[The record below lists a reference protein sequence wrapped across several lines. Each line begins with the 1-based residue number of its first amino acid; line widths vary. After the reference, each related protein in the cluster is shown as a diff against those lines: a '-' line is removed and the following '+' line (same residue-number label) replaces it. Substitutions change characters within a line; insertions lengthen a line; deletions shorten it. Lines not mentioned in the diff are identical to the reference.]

1 MLVTFPDTRTT
12 QNYRARRMDAVAT
25 SPAGEA
31 SRWMRVTRIAAA
43 LAARGSMPEPY
54 ELGIVGGFD
63 PTRAL
68 VSTMEKWDYRPRTLL
83 LPELSRFGGYL
94 AAISADAS
102 MSGDETVARRARIAR
117 RRLLADRVVHW
128 AVPWLDAIVRSEPEV
143 AASAREAR
151 DLLLGLAET
160 HQAAPVPEGSEGL
173 LVPGFDGY
181 GPIHTDLGD
190 SLATLRCGD
199 VLGEPVLES
208 IGLGLT
214 GYTIPLTPHQALAL
228 GRHFLTVQ
236 QRWDYLAGRAPGS
249 SQYWRDLAGR
259 ARLTAQ
265 RVLRSGRP
273 ALTPR

>member
-1 MLVTFPDTRTT
+1 
-12 QNYRARRMDAVAT
+12 MDAVAT

-31 SRWMRVTRIAAA
+31 TRWMRVTRLSSA

-68 VSTMEKWDYRPRTLL
+68 VSVMEQWDYRPRTLL
-83 LPELSRFGGYL
+83 LPELVRFGGYL
-94 AAISADAS
+94 AAISADAAENS
-102 MSGDETVARRARIAR
+102 DVATARRARTAR
-117 RRLLADRVVHW
+117 RRLLADRIVHW

-143 AASAREAR
+143 AMAAREAR
-151 DLLLGLAET
+151 DILLGLAET
-160 HQAAPVPEGSEGL
+160 HRAAPVPEGSEGL

-181 GPIHTDLGD
+181 GPIHTDLAD
-190 SLATLRCGD
+190 TLSTLRCGD

-208 IGLGLT
+208 IGLGLS
-214 GYTIPLTPHQALAL
+214 GYTLPLTTNQALAL

-259 ARLTAQ
+259 ARLTTQ
-265 RVLRSGRP
+265 RVLKTGRP